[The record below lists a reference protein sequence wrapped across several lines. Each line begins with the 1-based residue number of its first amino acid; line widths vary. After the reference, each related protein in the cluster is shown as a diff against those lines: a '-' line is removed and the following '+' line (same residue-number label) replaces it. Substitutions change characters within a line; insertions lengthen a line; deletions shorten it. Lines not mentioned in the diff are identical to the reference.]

1 MRLLR
6 GLDRLI
12 GYVVSA
18 AKWLALPL
26 VTLLFLQWPL
36 RDLFR
41 GYSREA
47 NDLGQVVFALFVAV
61 SVTAAT
67 RAGTHLAADLLARQY
82 SALAA
87 TPARVTHLELFPMPN
102 VADPEDLLLSQDV
115 IFVGGGSVANLVAVW
130 RVHELDRILRAAWQA
145 GIVLSGVSA
154 GAICWFEGG
163 TTDSFGTRLR
173 PFTAGLG
180 FLSGSY
186 CPHYSSEPAR
196 RPVFRSLVADGTLPT
211 GLACDDGAAAHFAGD
226 SLAEVVTERP
236 EALGY
241 RVEPDDAGGAA
252 ETPLPARLLPGDQV
266 AGGQPR

>member
-1 MRLLR
+1 M
-6 GLDRLI
+6 
-12 GYVVSA
+12 
-18 AKWLALPL
+18 
-26 VTLLFLQWPL
+26 
-36 RDLFR
+36 
-41 GYSREA
+41 
-47 NDLGQVVFALFVAV
+47 
-61 SVTAAT
+61 
-67 RAGTHLAADLLARQY
+67 AADGRRHIVAIGGGMLVSEGKVPLHMDYALRLTGRPEPRICLLNTAGGDDPRW
-82 SALAA
+82 ALLMYDRFAGH
-87 TPARVTHLELFPMPN
+87 PARLTHLELFPMPN
-102 VADPEDLLLSQDV
+102 VEDPEDLLLSQDV

-163 TTDSFGTRLR
+163 TTDSFGTGLR

-180 FLSGSY
+180 FLPGSY

-196 RPVFRSLVADGTLPT
+196 RPVFRSLVADGTLPA

-226 SLAEVVTERP
+226 SLAEMVTERP

-241 RVEPDDAGGAA
+241 RVDPDDAGGAA